1 MADPGGATLPLELVA
16 KPHIR
21 RHGPVGETTLDAF
34 LTQLEAAEQGEGPI
48 AVEITSTGGDADT
61 AHRIALEIGLARRAL
76 GRRLVFIGKT
86 IVYSA
91 AVTVMGAF
99 PREDRFLTGDATLL
113 IHCRK
118 LEKTLEL
125 EGPLPAS
132 AQRVRQLLSEIDNG
146 LRLEAEGFA
155 RLIEGSGIS
164 LEEIQRKAADNW
176 YLPAADALDRGLIA
190 GLL

>member
-1 MADPGGATLPLELVA
+1 MND
-16 KPHIR
+16 
-21 RHGPVGETTLDAF
+21 
-34 LTQLEAAEQGEGPI
+34 
-48 AVEITSTGGDADT
+48 
-61 AHRIALEIGLARRAL
+61 
-76 GRRLVFIGKT
+76 

-132 AQRVRQLLSEIDNG
+132 AQRVRQLLSEIGNG